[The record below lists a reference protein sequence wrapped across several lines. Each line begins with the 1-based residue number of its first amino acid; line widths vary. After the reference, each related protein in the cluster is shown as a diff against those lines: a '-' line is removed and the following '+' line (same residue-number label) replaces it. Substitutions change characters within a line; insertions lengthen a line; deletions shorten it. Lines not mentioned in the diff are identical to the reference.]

1 MTKYSLVLTCAA
13 GATYAA
19 GATSAAD
26 ATCATGA
33 ASEPIITAQLANA
46 IVEIIDGTS
55 PDWLATN
62 SACDI
67 GFGAQNM
74 PMDEAKAKLAQVRK
88 KIGTQKID
96 ANVIETATRRKS
108 LLVADMES
116 TIIEQE
122 CLDELADMV
131 GLRPQIADITA
142 RAMQGELDFEAALQ
156 ERVRLLKGLPESALQ
171 KIYDERITM
180 TAGAA
185 ALVATMRQNGAV
197 CGLVSGG
204 FSFYAEKI
212 ATHLGFDH
220 WRSNHLQIKNSQL
233 DGTVAKPILGR
244 EDKAACLAEWQKT
257 YQLAQSATMAV
268 GDGANDLAMLA
279 GAGAGVAF
287 HAKPRVAE
295 IADICINHSD
305 LTALLYLQA
314 YRAEQIIQTMP

>member
-1 MTKYSLVLTCAA
+1 MTKYSLVLTCAT
-13 GATYAA
+13 GAT
-19 GATSAAD
+19 
-26 ATCATGA
+26 CI
-33 ASEPIITAQLANA
+33 ASEPIITAQFVNA
-46 IVEIIDGTS
+46 ITEMIGGAD
-55 PDWLATN
+55 PDWLAAKNTGG

-67 GFGAQNM
+67 GFGAPNQTL
-74 PMDEAKAKLAQVRK
+74 DEAKTKLAQVRGA
-88 KIGTQKID
+88 IGTQPID

-131 GLRPQIADITA
+131 GLRPQIAAITA
-142 RAMQGELDFEAALQ
+142 RAMQGELEFESALR
-156 ERVRLLKGLPESALQ
+156 ERVKLLKGLPENVLQ

-180 TAGAA
+180 TAGAE

-197 CGLVSGG
+197 CALVSGG
-204 FSFYAEKI
+204 FSFYAAKI
-212 ATHLGFDH
+212 AARLGFDH
-220 WRSNHLQIKNSQL
+220 WRSNHLHISNSQL
-233 DGTVAKPILGR
+233 DGTVAEPILGGA
-244 EDKAACLAEWQKT
+244 DKAACLAEWQET

-268 GDGANDLAMLA
+268 GDGANDLAMIE

-295 IADICINHSD
+295 TANIRIDYSD

-314 YRAEQIIQTMP
+314 YRADQIIQA